1 MSLTFDKIKSQTTKI
16 AHMLQ
21 TVFTSYGEK
30 LGNFQYDLSQDEIKQ
45 IGDATS
51 AACNIDRQRIYF
63 LIVYFVKACRN

>member
-21 TVFTSYGEK
+21 KVFTSY
-30 LGNFQYDLSQDEIKQ
+30 GNFQYDLSQDEIKQ

-63 LIVYFVKACRN
+63 IIVYFVMACRN